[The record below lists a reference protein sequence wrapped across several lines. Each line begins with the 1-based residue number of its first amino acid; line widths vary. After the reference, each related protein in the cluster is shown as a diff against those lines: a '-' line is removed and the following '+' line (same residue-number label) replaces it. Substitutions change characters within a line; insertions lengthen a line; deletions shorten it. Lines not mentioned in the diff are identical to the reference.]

1 MLAKARS
8 LRYLHCVA
16 DLVWSAT
23 IEKQTNF
30 NPMKKSILLSVAGT
44 LACLALASSCATHES
59 QASLESQAK
68 VTKAQAQE
76 IALAKVPGGTVKEA
90 EIEKEHGKVIW
101 SFDIATAGT
110 KDITEVQ
117 VDATTGNVVAVEH
130 ETPADQ
136 EKEKKEKN

>member
-1 MLAKARS
+1 
-8 LRYLHCVA
+8 
-16 DLVWSAT
+16 
-23 IEKQTNF
+23 
-30 NPMKKSILLSVAGT
+30 MKNSIVLTLAGT
-44 LACLALASSCATHES
+44 LVCLALASGCATHES
-59 QASLESQAK
+59 QASLQSQAK
-68 VTKAQAQE
+68 VTKEQAQQ

-117 VDATTGNVVAVEH
+117 VDANTGDVVAVEH

-136 EKEKKEKN
+136 EKEKKEKD